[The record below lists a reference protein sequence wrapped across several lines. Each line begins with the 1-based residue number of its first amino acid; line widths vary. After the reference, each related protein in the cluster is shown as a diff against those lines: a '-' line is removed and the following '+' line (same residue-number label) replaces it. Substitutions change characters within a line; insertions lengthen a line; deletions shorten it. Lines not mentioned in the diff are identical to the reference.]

1 MYGHIYLRHKQKN
14 TMKKLFTIALV
25 IAGMNLAHAQSTGKV
40 HGKIFSNFNYNA
52 SDEAAAFEIS
62 RAYLGYKYKY
72 NDQWSVKVTFDVGGT
87 DTYARTAYLKVAALK
102 WKATDKLT
110 VNIGQ
115 VGLKQFKTQEKN
127 WGYRY
132 IAKSSQDRYKMGTS
146 ADMGFTADYKL
157 SDMLAVDLTVVNG
170 EGYKKDQADSN
181 LKTGFGLTVK
191 ATDALTLRVYTDAV
205 AKSDVDSTSYPSQNT
220 VALFAGYKGDAF
232 RLGAEYNTQTA
243 HKNVDGGDY
252 EIISAYGT
260 YYVNDQVGAF
270 ARYDVVSC
278 DEGGYDGK
286 NGDYLIAGLEYRP
299 VKGVSISA
307 NVQGY
312 TPEDGDAENSVY
324 MNLQYKF

>member
-1 MYGHIYLRHKQKN
+1 
-14 TMKKLFTIALV
+14 MKKFFTIALAL
-25 IAGMNLAHAQSTGKV
+25 AGMNLAHAQSTGKV
-40 HGKIFSNFNYNA
+40 HGQIHSNFNYDA
-52 SDEAAAFEIS
+52 TAEAAAFEVS

-72 NDQWSVKVTFDVGGT
+72 NDDWSVKVTFDVGGA

-110 VNIGQ
+110 VNFGQ

-157 SDMLAVDLTVVNG
+157 NGMFAVDLTVVNG

-181 LKTGFGLTVK
+181 VKTGFGLTMK
-191 ATDALTLRVYTDAV
+191 ATDALTLRVYTDAL
-205 AKSDVDSTSYPSQNT
+205 AKSDTSTQNT
-220 VALFAGYKGDAF
+220 MALFAGYKADAF

-252 EIISAYGT
+252 EIVSAYGT

-299 VKGVSISA
+299 VKGISISA

-324 MNLQYKF
+324 MNLLYKF

>member
-1 MYGHIYLRHKQKN
+1 
-14 TMKKLFTIALV
+14 MKKLFTIALV

-40 HGKIFSNFNYNA
+40 HGKIFSNFNYNT

-72 NDQWSVKVTFDVGGT
+72 NDQWSVKVTLDVGGA